1 MYCVRNA
8 SSTES
13 CEDMNLLLVGTR
25 QSRATPL
32 VCYSETLLSL
42 AAAGEQRIQAHASP
56 SLSQRRGGR
65 GTGLIIITH
74 CGTFTRV
81 GSSKLIPCWFHSQA
95 QLQKTVNEH
104 GALGSVCP
112 FITPACVLWSGSSSE
127 PNWLLEF
134 ISEYRIYTGN
144 LCSYGVTNDV
154 GYVERMLAKT
164 LASGVRVMVVFCIST
179 TS

>member
-42 AAAGEQRIQAHASP
+42 AAARSKGSNASP
-56 SLSQRRGGR
+56 SQSNRQGGR

-112 FITPACVLWSGSSSE
+112 FITLCMCAVEWEFFRTQPVAGIHFRISYIY
-127 PNWLLEF
+127 WLLA
-134 ISEYRIYTGN
+134 
-144 LCSYGVTNDV
+144 L
-154 GYVERMLAKT
+154 
-164 LASGVRVMVVFCIST
+164 VRGHGRR
-179 TS
+179 